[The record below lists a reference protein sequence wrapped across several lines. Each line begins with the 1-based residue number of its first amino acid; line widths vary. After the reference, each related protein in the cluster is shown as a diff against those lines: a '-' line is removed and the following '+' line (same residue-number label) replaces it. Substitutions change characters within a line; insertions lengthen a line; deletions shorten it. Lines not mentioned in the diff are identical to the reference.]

1 MNTKKFNRELFK
13 WSRWLHVYCSTALF
27 GLLVFF
33 SITGIFL
40 NHVWYDSDSN
50 KTSTEE
56 ITISEKQIEQWLLR
70 KQDDDW
76 NPDTKQIVDYLKQQF
91 GLPTPSS
98 IDLDAELGELVFEFQ
113 LPAGFATALFIG
125 DEASFS
131 FESEKGSL
139 VGIMNDLHKGRH
151 SGKVWGWLIDISA
164 GLMVLFGITGM
175 IILFQGKKFKVGGT
189 ISFVLGLVS
198 PVLIYFL
205 FVPR

>member
-40 NHVWYDSDSN
+40 NHVWYGSDSN
-50 KTSTEE
+50 KTSSEQ
-56 ITISEKQIEQWLLR
+56 IIISDEQLSKWSLHES
-70 KQDDDW
+70 QNW
-76 NPDTKQIVDYLKQQF
+76 SPDTKQISEFLKQQY

-98 IDLDAELGELVFEFQ
+98 IDLDAELGELIFEFQ
-113 LPAGFATALFIG
+113 IPAGFATALFNRG
-125 DEASFS
+125 DSNFS
-131 FESEKGSL
+131 LESEKGSL

-164 GLMVLFGITGM
+164 GLMVLFGLTGM
-175 IILFQGKKFKVGGT
+175 IILFQGKKFKVGGIVT
-189 ISFVLGLVS
+189 FVLGLVS
-198 PVLIYFL
+198 PLLIYFVY
-205 FVPR
+205 VPS

>member
-50 KTSTEE
+50 KTNSEQ
-56 ITISEKQIEQWLLR
+56 ISISDEQLSKWSLHES
-70 KQDDDW
+70 QNW
-76 NPDTKQIVDYLKQQF
+76 SPDTKQISEFLKQQY
-91 GLPTPSS
+91 GLPAPSS
-98 IDLDAELGELVFEFQ
+98 IDLDAELGELIFEFQ
-113 LPAGFATALFIG
+113 MPAGFATALFNRG
-125 DEASFS
+125 DSNFS
-131 FESEKGSL
+131 LESEKGSL

-151 SGKVWGWLIDISA
+151 SGKIWGWLIDISA
-164 GLMVLFGITGM
+164 GLMVLFGLTGM

-189 ISFVLGLVS
+189 VSFVLGLIS
-198 PVLIYFL
+198 PLLIYFIY
-205 FVPR
+205 VPS